1 MQFQLAFATLIG
13 FAMTAAAAAV
23 SDEATYVIST
33 RPLGDDGI
41 ITVYGISSNSTGS
54 PSRLEARQCGERAI
68 TYAFTLRTIIN

>member
-33 RPLGDDGI
+33 RPVGDDGI
-41 ITVYGISSNSTGS
+41 LTVYGINSTSTGS
-54 PSRLEARQCGERAI
+54 PSQLVARQCGDSAV
-68 TYAFTLRTIIN
+68 TYAFILRITID